1 MDVDLDNTARF
12 EIGWSVL
19 NSQRTNNEEEFNY
32 LPDETLSTINT
43 EDLLI
48 PDKNINT
55 KETPQRLKVVMQNEI
70 ANTLKRRIPA
80 NTSSNSS
87 FAMKTYAK
95 WAEFRNKPPET
106 ALDAYGPQ
114 VPVDFTNTDYR
125 TIDYWLGIFVLE
137 ARRQDGK
144 PYPPNTLYNIIAAG
158 FILTPA
164 YYARG
169 AHASVSDARLH

>member
-55 KETPQRLKVVMQNEI
+55 KETPQR
-70 ANTLKRRIPA
+70 
-80 NTSSNSS
+80 
-87 FAMKTYAK
+87 F
-95 WAEFRNKPPET
+95 
-106 ALDAYGPQ
+106 
-114 VPVDFTNTDYR
+114 
-125 TIDYWLGIFVLE
+125 
-137 ARRQDGK
+137 
-144 PYPPNTLYNIIAAG
+144 
-158 FILTPA
+158 
-164 YYARG
+164 
-169 AHASVSDARLH
+169 